1 MNIENPMPLD
11 DQRMELERRLASHRR
26 KIEETL
32 SPPSS
37 SGSTAMARV
46 DHSFPRSMLMR
57 LLLSEHVVVA
67 AVSAVAAALMK
78 RRAGGLLPAAFAIY
92 KFFRKP
98 AQRSEALLQA

>member
-1 MNIENPMPLD
+1 MNIENQMPLEE
-11 DQRMELERRLASHRR
+11 QRIDLERRLASHRR

-46 DHSFPRSMLMR
+46 DHSFPRSKLMR

-67 AVSAVAAALMK
+67 VSALAAALMK
-78 RRAGGLLPAAFAIY
+78 RRGGGLLQAAFAVY

-98 AQRSEALLQA
+98 PPSSEALLDT